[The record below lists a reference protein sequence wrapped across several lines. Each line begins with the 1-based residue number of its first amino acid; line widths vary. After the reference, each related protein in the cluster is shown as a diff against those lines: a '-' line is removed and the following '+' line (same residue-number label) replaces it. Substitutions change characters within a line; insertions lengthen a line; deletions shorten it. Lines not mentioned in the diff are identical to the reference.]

1 MRPPGGLPAH
11 PAEHPIQVSDSNPV
25 KKILIVDDSSTMRRI
40 IMRSLRQ
47 AGLQVETILEAE
59 DGAQGLETL
68 KANSDIELVFSDV
81 NMPNMNGLEL
91 VKGIRASSS
100 KVPVV
105 MISSEGSEGFVQQAM
120 DNGAN
125 AYITKP
131 FTPESIKQRL
141 EMILG

>member
-1 MRPPGGLPAH
+1 M
-11 PAEHPIQVSDSNPV
+11 

-47 AGLQVETILEAE
+47 AGLQIETILEAE
-59 DGAQGLETL
+59 DGAKGLETL
-68 KANSDIELVFSDV
+68 QANSDIELVFSDV

-100 KVPVV
+100 NVPVV
-105 MISSEGSEGFVQQAM
+105 MISSEGSESFVQQAM
-120 DNGAN
+120 DSGAN

-141 EMILG
+141 ETILG

>member
-1 MRPPGGLPAH
+1 M
-11 PAEHPIQVSDSNPV
+11 

-47 AGLQVETILEAE
+47 AGLQFEAILEAE
-59 DGAQGLETL
+59 DGAKGLEAL
-68 KANSDIELVFSDV
+68 QANSDIELVFSDV
-81 NMPNMNGLEL
+81 NMPNMNGLEM

-100 KVPVV
+100 NVPVI

-131 FTPESIKQRL
+131 FTPDSIKERL
-141 EMILG
+141 ERVLG

>member
-1 MRPPGGLPAH
+1 M
-11 PAEHPIQVSDSNPV
+11 

-47 AGLQVETILEAE
+47 AGLQIETILEAE
-59 DGAQGLETL
+59 DGAKGLETL
-68 KANSDIELVFSDV
+68 QANSDIELVFSDV

-100 KVPVV
+100 SVPVV
-105 MISSEGSEGFVQQAM
+105 MISSEGSESFVQQAM
-120 DNGAN
+120 DSGAN

-141 EMILG
+141 ETILG